1 MNTSVGSEDRRQKFE
16 AIADE
21 VFEPLQRYLRRRA
34 GTSDAEDA
42 LGEVLLTIWRRV
54 DDAPSDRPLPWCYG
68 IARRV
73 LSNQRR
79 SQSRHLRLI
88 QRLEA
93 EPRFST
99 LSDPAEAG
107 PDPELA
113 AALASLGAQD
123 QEVLGLWAWECLEPR
138 EIAIALD
145 VSVNAATLR
154 LGRAKKR
161 LATKLSRQDRSDAGH
176 ITVEGT
182 QESQ

>member
-1 MNTSVGSEDRRQKFE
+1 
-16 AIADE
+16 
-21 VFEPLQRYLRRRA
+21 
-34 GTSDAEDA
+34 
-42 LGEVLLTIWRRV
+42 
-54 DDAPSDRPLPWCYG
+54 
-68 IARRV
+68 
-73 LSNQRR
+73 
-79 SQSRHLRLI
+79 
-88 QRLEA
+88 
-93 EPRFST
+93 
-99 LSDPAEAG
+99 
-107 PDPELA
+107 LA